1 MSYIEKKLSKD
12 TSEHKWLLFLAGC
25 CMFIYMG
32 RILYS
37 GTLHY
42 FFMPWNLFLGFVPLF
57 FSRLLRQY
65 PAVSKSNFLLLLV
78 ACLWLLFFPNAPYML
93 TDLFHLR
100 SRVGMPMWYDL
111 LFILSF
117 AWTGLM
123 AGFVSLW
130 DIEQLVLRKNI
141 MDEKYIPRISGALL
155 FVASFGIYLGRYLR
169 WNSWDLFVQ
178 PFPLMKDIAD
188 RFLHPFHHPETWG
201 MTLLMGFFLNVLYH
215 SLRMIRKQQ
224 G

>member
-1 MSYIEKKLSKD
+1 MSYIEKKLPGSSSD
-12 TSEHKWLLFLAGC
+12 HKWLLFLAGC
-25 CMFIYMG
+25 CMFIYIG

-37 GTLHY
+37 GTFHY

-57 FSRLLRQY
+57 FSRMLRQY
-65 PAVSKSNFLLLLV
+65 PALSKRRYLLLLMTF
-78 ACLWLLFFPNAPYML
+78 LWLLFFPNAPYML

-100 SRVGMPMWYDL
+100 SREGMPMWYDL

-130 DIEQLVLRKNI
+130 DIEQLILSRKI
-141 MDEKYIPRISGALL
+141 MDEKYIPRLSSALL
-155 FVASFGIYLGRYLR
+155 LISSFGIYLGRYLR
-169 WNSWDLFVQ
+169 WNSWDIFLH
-178 PFPLMKDIAD
+178 PLDLMKDIAD
-188 RFLHPFHHPETWG
+188 RFLHPFHHIETWG

-215 SLRMIRKQQ
+215 SLRIIRKQH